1 MSGMDE
7 TTTAVMDG
15 APTLLEGVDIHKSF
29 GKGAGRHEVLH
40 GCTIRVHEGECVA
53 VIGGSGSG
61 KSTLTRIL
69 LGLETPDSG
78 VVRFDGEP
86 IATPEGMRRLRH
98 ASGIVYQNP
107 FASLDPRWTAYE
119 SVSEPL
125 RLRRKGRRLRDEDEL
140 VARVG
145 DALRLMALDP
155 SDFLGRYPIDMS
167 GGQAQRVAI
176 ARAIVTG
183 PRLLLADEAMSAIDV
198 AARLQILDAFAA
210 VRANDPRMG
219 MLLVS
224 HDLGVV
230 QSIADTI
237 VVLHDGVVV
246 EEGSAAAVLADPQ
259 APYTRALVAAATL

>member
-1 MSGMDE
+1 MSGTDA
-7 TTTAVMDG
+7 TAVADVGG
-15 APTLLEGVDIHKSF
+15 ATTLLDGVDIHKGF
-29 GKGAGRHEVLH
+29 GRGRRRHEVLH
-40 GCTIRVHEGECVA
+40 GCSIRVHEGECVA

-78 VVRFDGEP
+78 VVRFGGEP
-86 IATPEGMRRLRH
+86 IASPEGLRRLRH
-98 ASGIVYQNP
+98 ASGVVYQDP

-125 RLRRKGRRLRDEDEL
+125 RLRRTRHQLTDGEKL
-140 VARVG
+140 VARVC

-155 SDFLGRYPIDMS
+155 HEFLDRYPIDMS

-198 AARLQILDAFAA
+198 AARLQILDAFAS
-210 VRANDPRMG
+210 VRAHDPRMG

-246 EEGSAAAVLADPQ
+246 ERGSAAAVLDDPQ
-259 APYTRALVAAATL
+259 APYTRELVAAATL

>member
-1 MSGMDE
+1 MSGTDA
-7 TTTAVMDG
+7 TAVADVDG
-15 APTLLEGVDIHKSF
+15 AAALLDGVDIHKSF
-29 GKGAGRHEVLH
+29 GRGRRRHEVLH
-40 GCTIRVHEGECVA
+40 GCSIRVREGECVA

-86 IATPEGMRRLRH
+86 ITSPEGLRRLRH
-98 ASGIVYQNP
+98 ASGVVYQDP

-125 RLRRKGRRLRDEDEL
+125 RLRRTRHQRLDEEEL
-140 VARVG
+140 VARVC

-155 SDFLGRYPIDMS
+155 HEFLDRYPIDMS

-210 VRANDPRMG
+210 VRAHDPRMG

-237 VVLHDGVVV
+237 VVLHDGVVI
-246 EEGSAAAVLADPQ
+246 ERGSADAVLGDPQ
-259 APYTRALVAAATL
+259 APYTRELVAAATL

>member
-1 MSGMDE
+1 MSGTD
-7 TTTAVMDG
+7 AVAD

-29 GKGAGRHEVLH
+29 GRGRRRHEVLH
-40 GCTIRVHEGECVA
+40 GCSIRVHEGECVA

-86 IATPEGMRRLRH
+86 IGSPEGLRRLRH
-98 ASGIVYQNP
+98 TSGVVYQNP
-107 FASLDPRWTAYE
+107 FASLDPRWTAYR
-119 SVSEPL
+119 SVGEPL
-125 RLRRKGRRLRDEDEL
+125 RLRRARHQRMDTDEL
-140 VARVG
+140 AARVS

-155 SDFLGRYPIDMS
+155 SDFLDRYPIDMS

-210 VRANDPRMG
+210 VRARDPRMG

-246 EEGSAAAVLADPQ
+246 EQGSAAAVLDDPQ
-259 APYTRALVAAATL
+259 APYTRGLVAAATL